1 MCSRPTRHDRPTG
14 RLPGLTNLQHLK
26 LHGTRVTGDGLV
38 HLRSM
43 TQLEWLSLG
52 GNQVSDAGLA
62 ELKQAL
68 PNCQVEN

>member
-1 MCSRPTRHDRPTG
+1 M
-14 RLPGLTNLQHLK
+14 
-26 LHGTRVTGDGLV
+26 VTGWCICGAC
-38 HLRSM
+38 
-43 TQLEWLSLG
+43 QKLEWLSLG

>member
-1 MCSRPTRHDRPTG
+1 M
-14 RLPGLTNLQHLK
+14 
-26 LHGTRVTGDGLV
+26 RVTGDGLV

-43 TQLEWLSLG
+43 TKLEWLSLG
-52 GNQVSDAGLA
+52 GNHVSDASLA